1 MMQKQLRRKGAFTL
15 VEILA
20 VVVILGILAAV
31 IVPRVIAS
39 SATAK
44 TNACLQN
51 KAVINTAVEKWY
63 FEKGTWPLDALTDIA
78 ADADYFPEGIPVCP
92 VDSTA
97 YALDAVSGNHRVD
110 GHAH

>member
-1 MMQKQLRRKGAFTL
+1 MMRKMGRKRCGFTL

-31 IVPRVIAS
+31 VVPRVLVS
-39 SATAK
+39 SSTAK

-51 KAVINTAVEKWY
+51 KAAINTAVEKWY
-63 FEKGTWPLDALTDIA
+63 FDKGTWPLDTLADIG
-78 ADADYFPEGIPVCP
+78 ADTNYFPEGIPVCP
-92 VDSTA
+92 VDSTV
-97 YALDAVSGNHRVD
+97 YALDATTHRVT